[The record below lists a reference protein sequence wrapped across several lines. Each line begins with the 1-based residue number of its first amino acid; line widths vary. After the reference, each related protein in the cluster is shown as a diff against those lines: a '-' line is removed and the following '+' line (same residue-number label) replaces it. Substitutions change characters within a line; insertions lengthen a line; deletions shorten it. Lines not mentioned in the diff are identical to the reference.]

1 MICAHSNGTTF
12 SGGTSTAP
20 WADFL
25 WGWTGLRYLAH
36 DLCYIFWNMK
46 HMAIVIVYFCINYNL
61 ISQCKNWS
69 PTHFLLSG
77 VLTLCNI
84 FIVNFFQDVYW
95 QLGDLLDIAALLNNS
110 INFVLYCTM
119 SRQFRDTFVETFCSC
134 CPEQRPGWLKLQ
146 TFSVTA
152 NGTTTTTATDT
163 SAITHKHG
171 NGTIIKAEQV

>member
-1 MICAHSNGTTF
+1 MTQYIHAFNTF
-12 SGGTSTAP
+12 
-20 WADFL
+20 D
-25 WGWTGLRYLAH
+25 
-36 DLCYIFWNMK
+36 IF
-46 HMAIVIVYFCINYNL
+46 
-61 ISQCKNWS
+61 
-69 PTHFLLSG
+69 SG

-84 FIVNFFQDVYW
+84 FIDSFFEEVYW
-95 QLGDLLDIAALLNNS
+95 KLGDLLDIAALLNNS

-119 SRQFRDTFVETFCSC
+119 SRQFRDTFVETFCGC

-163 SAITHKHG
+163 TCMSHKNG